1 MSETSGGVAV
11 QQARSELSTVLEELL
26 RISKQHQIEL
36 SKLLWGIDN
45 RLKTAEEEFEK
56 LDRFIGREQ
65 AFQQCESTGEWI
77 YASPGE
83 HAKVCR
89 TCGGTGEFRFSEDEL
104 STVHCRECN
113 GEGVKCDNRN

>member
-26 RISKQHQIEL
+26 RISQQHRIEL
-36 SKLLWGIDN
+36 SKFLWSIDD

-56 LDRFIGREQ
+56 LDRFIEREQ
-65 AFQQCESTGEWI
+65 AFQQCESTGEWM
-77 YASPGE
+77 YAPPESKEKP
-83 HAKVCR
+83 CL
-89 TCGGTGEFRFSEDEL
+89 TCKGTGEFRFCEDEL

-113 GEGVKCDNRN
+113 GKGVKCDDRN